1 MRFVAGRGAVAERLQ
16 RSGAVAE
23 MLAAAW
29 RIAIGKKL
37 LPGRAIGKL
46 LPARVPWQSCWSGV
60 PWRRGWRHCGREPSG
75 RAAGRG
81 TLAELLAGGAM
92 EDRGKRARQLAP
104 ARKAICRKG
113 CTIGKTL
120 QAGALLRRAIGKQA
134 RKEPTR
140 QAGKEH
146 PVLQANK
153 KESGKN
159 HSLLSPL
166 L

>member
-75 RAAGRG
+75 SFRWPGAPWRIAIGK
-81 TLAELLAGGAM
+81 LLLA
-92 EDRGKRARQLAP
+92 RALQRS
-104 ARKAICRKG
+104 
-113 CTIGKTL
+113 TIGKQPL
-120 QAGALLRRAIGKQA
+120 PEMRA
-134 RKEPTR
+134 T
-140 QAGKEH
+140 AGKERYCWKGEI
-146 PVLQANK
+146 LLEMRATAGK
-153 KESGKN
+153 EMRTTAGKESHCRK
-159 HSLLSPL
+159 
-166 L
+166 